1 MASNTPK
8 TASPSSTPPVPGLP
22 SPAGLGLLFE
32 RFKVPGFD
40 IDALAEW
47 QRKDLEALA
56 EANRQAYEGV
66 RALAQRRGEILQA
79 SLAQWQEA
87 LKSIVGSEALSRNA
101 EAAKRGV
108 EQAIDHFRELAEMEM
123 QARSSTW
130 KVVQDRLQ
138 ETIANLQGLLQPR

>member
-8 TASPSSTPPVPGLP
+8 TRTPSPTPPVSGLP
-22 SPAGLGLLFE
+22 APAGLGLLLE
-32 RFKVPGFD
+32 RFKLPGID
-40 IDALAEW
+40 IDALVAW

-79 SLAQWQEA
+79 SFAQWQEVVKRT
-87 LKSIVGSEALSRNA
+87 LGSEALTRNA
-101 EAAKRGV
+101 EAAKRSV
-108 EQAIDHFRELAEMEM
+108 EQAIDHLRDLADMEM
-123 QARSSTW
+123 QARSNTW

-138 ETIANLQGLLQPR
+138 ENVTSLQRLLQPR